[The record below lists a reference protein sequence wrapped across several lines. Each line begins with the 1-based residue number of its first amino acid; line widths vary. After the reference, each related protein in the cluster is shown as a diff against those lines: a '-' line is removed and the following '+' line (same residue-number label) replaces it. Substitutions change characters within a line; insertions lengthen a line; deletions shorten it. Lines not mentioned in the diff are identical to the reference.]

1 MIQRTFKHY
10 ILIAIWVGYF
20 LLYFNFQSEINSFF
34 ELNKVWKIAFSIF
47 SGLIATG
54 TSFYILTLIL
64 RWTRKFAYELSE
76 RRNSKLYPIL
86 SGMFIKF
93 LSYANYIIS
102 AYIWFSLLVIPKEY
116 IWIARKWVSTIFIII
131 ALLVL
136 SNIVITIFEKRW
148 LFQFR
153 FANNLSKHLSSIIKK
168 ILLVFIWII
177 WWITIISNLW
187 YDVSALITW
196 AWIWW
201 IALALWAQKSLTNV
215 FWAITIVLN
224 KPFRIWD
231 FIRIWDKLWTV
242 QDIWISYLT
251 IIERSGHQMMVPN
264 EIVVSSFV
272 ENYDVRENRRI
283 ELTLQLEYWTSIKK
297 LNLAKKIVQNILE
310 EEEKIKTIEESRIN
324 FDNFWEYSLDIK
336 VTYFSLISAYNKS
349 LNQRDKINFK
359 IKKAFK
365 KEKIKIAFPTR
376 KLFMKKEKRKNKKK
390 AIK

>member
-1 MIQRTFKHY
+1 MIQRAFKHY
-10 ILIAIWVGYF
+10 ILIAIWVAYF
-20 LLYFNFQSEINSFF
+20 LLYFNYQNEINSFF
-34 ELNKVWKIAFSIF
+34 ELNKTWKIAFSIF
-47 SGLIATG
+47 SALIATG

-64 RWTRKFAYELSE
+64 RWTRKFAHELSE
-76 RRNSKLYPIL
+76 KRNSKLYPIL

-116 IWIARKWVSTIFIII
+116 MWIARKWVSTIFIMI

-168 ILLVFIWII
+168 ILLVFIWLI

-187 YDVSALITW
+187 YDVTALITW

-242 QDIWISYLT
+242 QDIWMSYLT

-272 ENYDVRENRRI
+272 ENFDVRENRRI
-283 ELTLQLEYWTSIKK
+283 EFTLQLEYWTSIKK
-297 LNLAKKIVQNILE
+297 LMRAKKIVENILS
-310 EEEKIKTIEESRIN
+310 KSKNLKSIEETRIN

-336 VTYFSLISAYNKS
+336 ITYFSLIESYSES
-349 LNQRDKINFK
+349 LRQKDNINFK
-359 IKKAFK
+359 IKKTFK
-365 KEKIKIAFPTR
+365 KEKINIAFPTR
-376 KLFMKKEKRKNKKK
+376 KLLIKKEKKNNKKK